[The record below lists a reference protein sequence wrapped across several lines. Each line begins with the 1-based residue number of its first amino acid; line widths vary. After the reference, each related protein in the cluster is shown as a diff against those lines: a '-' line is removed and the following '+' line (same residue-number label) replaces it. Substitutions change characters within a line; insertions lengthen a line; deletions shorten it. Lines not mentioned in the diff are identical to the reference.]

1 MVSSVLH
8 TIHSSC
14 QPGLLIGSGTLGI
27 TLQFASLH
35 PQNYISWIF
44 TNKAVAFTWFVYD
57 FTNAYYQLRTDSV
70 IPKWHIWPVRGLRI
84 YSATNYHFYLSA
96 VFLPVL
102 ISTSDYFCC
111 NFTCRRIMVILS
123 LASFLML
130 HLRPSNTFSNL
141 CGLGATTQ
149 ITSSGYSSVLVTFI
163 YYL

>member
-14 QPGLLIGSGTLGI
+14 QPGLRLLIGSGTLVI

-44 TNKAVAFTWFVYD
+44 TWFVYD
-57 FTNAYYQLRTDSV
+57 FTNAYYQLGTDSV
-70 IPKWHIWPVRGLRI
+70 ILKWHIWPVRGLRI

-149 ITSSGYSSVLVTFI
+149 ITSSGYSSVLVTFM